1 MTCRVCRQRP
11 DFLAIRQTR
20 VRARIYGIVPYGLCF
35 CGMEVLPD
43 RNDRNYRSRWKRT
56 LWRLVFRARNQG

>member
-11 DFLAIRQTR
+11 DFRAIRQ
-20 VRARIYGIVPYGLCF
+20 VRIRAAIYGIVPYGLCF

-43 RNDRNYRSRWKRT
+43 RNDRNYRARWKRT